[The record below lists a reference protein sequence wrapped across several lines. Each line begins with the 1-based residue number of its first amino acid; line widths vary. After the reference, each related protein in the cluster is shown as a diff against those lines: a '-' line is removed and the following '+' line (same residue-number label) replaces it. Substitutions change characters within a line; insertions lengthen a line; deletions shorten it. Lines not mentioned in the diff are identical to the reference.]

1 MKELDTREKIITTY
15 AEWIAFSGTRSGCPL
30 KSREDVY
37 PLIREPNYNQIFWGA
52 TPITKA
58 EFGNWHQKSIEIIVA
73 KSEKRLSVGWA
84 VKLVNLYLK
93 TMVYVSGYGRPEL
106 VKWIHPPIDSGL
118 WQGIEE
124 AYKEQKDILTK
135 THSKI
140 KIKDIIEY
148 ADYQTIIDGMQM
160 IALDRNYLLI
170 EVEELWKGTEYKSKQ
185 NL

>member
-1 MKELDTREKIITTY
+1 MKELDTREKIIKTY

-37 PLIREPNYNQIFWGA
+37 PLIRVPNYDQIFLGKA
-52 TPITKA
+52 PITNA
-58 EFGNWHQKSIEIIVA
+58 EFSSWHQKAIEVVVEESRKKLSI
-73 KSEKRLSVGWA
+73 GWA
-84 VKLVNLYLK
+84 GKLVNLYLK

-124 AYKEQKDILTK
+124 AYKGQKDILTK
-135 THSKI
+135 THFKT
-140 KIKDIIEY
+140 KIKDIVEY
-148 ADYQTIIDGMQM
+148 SDYQNIIEGMQM
-160 IALDRNYLLI
+160 IALKRNYLLI
-170 EVEELWKGTEYKSKQ
+170 EVEELWKGTEYKFKQ

>member
-1 MKELDTREKIITTY
+1 
-15 AEWIAFSGTRSGCPL
+15 
-30 KSREDVY
+30 
-37 PLIREPNYNQIFWGA
+37 
-52 TPITKA
+52 
-58 EFGNWHQKSIEIIVA
+58 
-73 KSEKRLSVGWA
+73 
-84 VKLVNLYLK
+84 
-93 TMVYVSGYGRPEL
+93 MVYVSGYGRPEL